1 MTSRKSI
8 VFSFFS
14 CFFRRGRESRL
25 CSAGCAGI
33 NRRGKQCTWS
43 SRMILFIRR
52 NEISPEITSNKLAPS
67 GYSLRRDR
75 RGEAINRVIRRA
87 SMVSIKLIVRSDL
100 VALDGINCSQAS
112 QMNSPY
118 YARLSADD
126 QRTSFLFFFFFFFF
140 FYFSRFVHISLFGVI
155 SSIRVINIVAVWQI
169 RSVVL
174 QTRFV
179 ISSD

>member
-1 MTSRKSI
+1 
-8 VFSFFS
+8 
-14 CFFRRGRESRL
+14 
-25 CSAGCAGI
+25 
-33 NRRGKQCTWS
+33 
-43 SRMILFIRR
+43 MILFIRR

-126 QRTSFLFFFFFFFF
+126 QRTSFLFFFFFFFH
-140 FYFSRFVHISLFGVI
+140 FSRFVHISLFGRVI
-155 SSIRVINIVAVWQI
+155 SIRVINIVAVWQV